1 MTGGISDFMN
11 LTQQTKSPDNLSE
24 ALAECK
30 VFAKRGH
37 ILANDAVSLLNRVVN
52 NVSEKLQN
60 EIMNLQGSNYNDNAT
75 TGSLASQLSLI
86 RSNFEILPQQLVEDI
101 NALSKSSFSITL
113 FGRTMAG
120 KSTLMEIL
128 IHGNGDS
135 IGKGAQRTTRDVRTY
150 NYKNL
155 QITDVPG
162 IAAFEGE
169 DDENIAFDA
178 AKKSDLIL
186 FLITDDAPQAC
197 EAECLNRILEL
208 GKPVICLINIKAD
221 INTASSLK
229 MFKRDVQKKFDNER
243 LETIKK
249 QFFDFGNQYGQD
261 WRNIR
266 FAYVHLKS
274 AFLSQQR
281 EFKESSFE
289 LYNLSRFGY
298 VENLIIS
305 EVCKNGSF
313 YKLKAF
319 TDIVVVPVV
328 DALETLFSQSAK
340 NSEQGSV
347 LVGKKRKLK
356 KWTNDFEI
364 DSKSRIETLL
374 TSISGELKREIAS
387 FAEEH
392 YDNSNA
398 SAEWNRILKSRRV
411 EERASDLL
419 KQLSKECETE
429 LREISREINAE
440 INFSHSV
447 FSDRS
452 INMHMLVDGKRIWNW
467 TTTLLSGGLMIAS
480 LFNVWNPIG
489 WIGLGV
495 GFVGWLGSFLFS
507 DREKKVHN
515 ARQKLE
521 KKLSDHIDKMV
532 VGLRKKLLDILYDE
546 LLKKQLYPMSRNID
560 DVINS
565 VFTLSKTQ
573 REFAIALNNKLKEI
587 NTAVIKEALAYLG
600 YEGLEWHITSIARIP
615 GYAVMLVLE
624 YGKVFPND
632 AAKALSDLLKEKV
645 WYVIKNDNIKSMLLQ
660 SIWRKVDRNSVDI
673 QSISIQ
679 YIDDVPRIAHI
690 PFLDAVD
697 ANTQN
702 RIRMAQQITELL
714 IMK

>member
-1 MTGGISDFMN
+1 MN

-101 NALSKSSFSITL
+101 NALSKTSFSITL

-281 EFKESSFE
+281 EFKVSSFE

-328 DALETLFSQSAK
+328 ISFNLLLRAIANSRCVFDNVNTELITSSMFRLIGYNCFFNNSSYKTSSSFFRSPTTILSMWSDSFFSNFCRALWTFFSRSLKRNEPNHPTKPTPSPIHPIGFQTL
-340 NSEQGSV
+340 N
-347 LVGKKRKLK
+347 KLAIIRPPLS
-356 KWTNDFEI
+356 NVVVQFHI
-364 DSKSRIETLL
+364 RFPS
-374 TSISGELKREIAS
+374 TSIC
-387 FAEEH
+387 
-392 YDNSNA
+392 
-398 SAEWNRILKSRRV
+398 ILI
-411 EERASDLL
+411 ERS
-419 KQLSKECETE
+419 ENTE
-429 LREISREINAE
+429 
-440 INFSHSV
+440 
-447 FSDRS
+447 
-452 INMHMLVDGKRIWNW
+452 
-467 TTTLLSGGLMIAS
+467 
-480 LFNVWNPIG
+480 
-489 WIGLGV
+489 
-495 GFVGWLGSFLFS
+495 
-507 DREKKVHN
+507 
-515 ARQKLE
+515 
-521 KKLSDHIDKMV
+521 
-532 VGLRKKLLDILYDE
+532 
-546 LLKKQLYPMSRNID
+546 
-560 DVINS
+560 
-565 VFTLSKTQ
+565 
-573 REFAIALNNKLKEI
+573 
-587 NTAVIKEALAYLG
+587 
-600 YEGLEWHITSIARIP
+600 
-615 GYAVMLVLE
+615 
-624 YGKVFPND
+624 
-632 AAKALSDLLKEKV
+632 
-645 WYVIKNDNIKSMLLQ
+645 
-660 SIWRKVDRNSVDI
+660 
-673 QSISIQ
+673 
-679 YIDDVPRIAHI
+679 
-690 PFLDAVD
+690 
-697 ANTQN
+697 
-702 RIRMAQQITELL
+702 
-714 IMK
+714 

>member
-1 MTGGISDFMN
+1 MIYSKQSEATVD
-11 LTQQTKSPDNLSE
+11 LAKALSE
-24 ALAECK
+24 CK
-30 VFAKRGH
+30 AFAKRGH
-37 ILANDAVSLLNRVVN
+37 TLANDAVSLLKSVVGT
-52 NVSEKLQN
+52 VTEKLQN
-60 EIMNLQGSNYNDNAT
+60 EIFNLQASNFNDNAT
-75 TGSLASQLSLI
+75 TGSLVSQLSSI

-101 NALSKSSFSITL
+101 NALSKTSFSITL

-128 IHGNGDS
+128 THGKGES

-150 NYKNL
+150 IYKDL

-169 DDENIAFDA
+169 DDENVAFDA
-178 AKKSDLIL
+178 AKKCDLIL
-186 FLITDDAPQAC
+186 FLIMDNAPQAC

-208 GKPVICLINIKAD
+208 GKPVICLINIMAD
-221 INTASSLK
+221 INTANNLK
-229 MFKRDVQKKFDNER
+229 MFKRDVQKKFDNNR
-243 LETIKK
+243 LEAIKQ
-249 QFFDFGNQYGQD
+249 QFFAFGNQYGQD
-261 WRNIR
+261 WHTIR

-274 AFLSQQR
+274 AFLSQQSD
-281 EFKESSFE
+281 FKASSHE
-289 LYNLSRFGY
+289 LYDLSRFSY
-298 VENLIIS
+298 VENLIVS

-319 TDIVVVPVV
+319 SDIVVVPVV

-347 LVGKKRKLK
+347 LVRKKRNLK
-356 KWTNDFEI
+356 KWTDDFET
-364 DSKSRIETLL
+364 DGKSRIETLL

-387 FAEEH
+387 FAEDN

-398 SAEWNRILKSRRV
+398 SNQWNKILKSRKV

-419 KQLSKECETE
+419 KQLGKECEAE
-429 LREISREINAE
+429 LREISREINSE
-440 INFSHSV
+440 IKFSHSV

-452 INMHMLVDGKRIWNW
+452 INMHTLVDGKRIWNW
-467 TTTLLSGGLMIAS
+467 TTTLFSGGLMIAS

-495 GFVGWLGSFLFS
+495 GLVGWLGSFLFS
-507 DREKKVHN
+507 DREKKVRD

-521 KKLSDHIDKMV
+521 KKLSDHIDKMIG
-532 VGLRKKLLDILYDE
+532 GLRKKMLDVLCDE
-546 LLKKQLYPMSRNID
+546 LLKKQLYPMSRTID

-573 REFAIALNNKLKEI
+573 REFAIALNNKLQEI
-587 NTAVIKEALAYLG
+587 NADVIKEALAYLG
-600 YEGLEWHITSIARIP
+600 YEGLEWHISSIARIP

-624 YGKVFPND
+624 YGKVFPNN
-632 AAKALSDLLKEKV
+632 AARALSYLLKEKV
-645 WYVIKNDNIKSMLLQ
+645 WYIIKNDNIKSMLLQ
-660 SIWRKVDRNSVDI
+660 AIWRKSDRNSVDI
-673 QSISIQ
+673 QSINIQ
-679 YIDDVPRIAHI
+679 YIDDAPQIAHI
-690 PFLDAVD
+690 PFLDAVNK
-697 ANTQN
+697 NTKN

-714 IMK
+714 IIK